1 MGVLHMH
8 ISNDINKG
16 ISAYFQQIPINRRI
30 SQNIEDKTNMEKSL
44 PLLLCLKVAMVV
56 ALLITFPFVQL
67 WIISMRE
74 A

>member
-8 ISNDINKG
+8 ISNNIIKD
-16 ISAYFQQIPINRRI
+16 ISAYFQQIPINQRI

-67 WIISMRE
+67 WIISMKE